1 MDASPLSTASM
12 VLILNHLQ
20 RWEESK
26 RWFPVLQI
34 RKQRLKKMKQL
45 PDIVL
50 VCAELR
56 SEFRSSRGPG
66 LFPSPYRPVVGGDEA
81 SQSDDGVRAGSVAL

>member
-1 MDASPLSTASM
+1 M
-12 VLILNHLQ
+12 VLILNYLK

-26 RWFPVLQI
+26 CLFPVLQI
-34 RKQRLKKMKQL
+34 RKQRLKKMKRL
-45 PDIVL
+45 PAIVL

-66 LFPSPYRPVVGGDEA
+66 LFPSPYQLVVGGDES